1 SGLICY
7 NYVVMKIYLDVCCL
21 NRPFDDQKQQRV
33 RLESEA
39 ILLIMTRFESNQWQ
53 WFSSEVVLDEIL
65 QTGNE
70 DRKKRLL
77 NLNEKAAKSLIVTDK
92 DFERGQKL
100 AALGFGD
107 MDALHLACAESGDVD
122 VFLTTD
128 DKLIRTAKKLAGQ
141 LNVLVDNPL
150 NWLFAQR
157 MDA

>member
-1 SGLICY
+1 
-7 NYVVMKIYLDVCCL
+7 MKIYFDVCCL
-21 NRPFDDQKQQRV
+21 NRPSDDQKQQRV
-33 RLESEA
+33 RLDSEA
-39 ILLIMTRFESNQWQ
+39 ILLIMARFESNQWQ

-65 QTGNE
+65 QTRND
-70 DRKKRLL
+70 DRKRRLL
-77 NLNEKAAKSLIVTDK
+77 NLNEKATKLLIVTDE
-92 DFERGQKL
+92 DFKRGQNL

-107 MDALHLACAESGDVD
+107 MDALHLACAESGNVD

-128 DKLIRTAKKLAGQ
+128 DKLLRTAKRLAEQ

>member
-1 SGLICY
+1 
-7 NYVVMKIYLDVCCL
+7 MKIYFDVCCL
-21 NRPFDDQKQQRV
+21 NRPSDDQKQQRV

-39 ILLIMTRFESNQWQ
+39 ILLIMARFESNQWQ

-65 QTGNE
+65 QTRND
-70 DRKKRLL
+70 DRKRRLL
-77 NLNEKAAKSLIVTDK
+77 NLNEKATKLLIVTDE
-92 DFERGQKL
+92 DFKRGQNL

-107 MDALHLACAESGDVD
+107 MDALHLACAESGNVD

-128 DKLIRTAKKLAGQ
+128 DKLLRTAKRLAEQ

>member
-1 SGLICY
+1 
-7 NYVVMKIYLDVCCL
+7 MKIYLDVCCL

-92 DFERGQKL
+92 DFERGQNL

>member
-1 SGLICY
+1 
-7 NYVVMKIYLDVCCL
+7 MKIYFDVCCL
-21 NRPFDDQKQQRV
+21 NRPSDDQKQQRV

-39 ILLIMTRFESNQWQ
+39 ILLIMARFESNQWQ

-65 QTGNE
+65 QTRND
-70 DRKKRLL
+70 DRKRRLL
-77 NLNEKAAKSLIVTDK
+77 NLNEKATKLLIVTDE
-92 DFERGQKL
+92 DFKRGQNL

-107 MDALHLACAESGDVD
+107 MDALHLACAESGNVD

-128 DKLIRTAKKLAGQ
+128 DKLLRTAKRLAEQ

-157 MDA
+157 MDV

>member
-1 SGLICY
+1 
-7 NYVVMKIYLDVCCL
+7 M
-21 NRPFDDQKQQRV
+21 
-33 RLESEA
+33 ESEA
-39 ILLIMTRFESNQWQ
+39 ILLIMARFESNQWQ

-65 QTGNE
+65 QTRND
-70 DRKKRLL
+70 DRKRRLL
-77 NLNEKAAKSLIVTDK
+77 NLNEKATKLLIVTDE
-92 DFERGQKL
+92 DFKRGQNL

-107 MDALHLACAESGDVD
+107 MDALHLACAESGNVD

-128 DKLIRTAKKLAGQ
+128 DKLLRTAKRLAEQ